1 MFSKIN
7 DIINRKPDI
16 LNGRIWKSLLLLSI
30 PIVVSN
36 LFHTLYNITD
46 AFWLGKLGKTALAA
60 PTITFSTLFT
70 LIALASGLAIGGTT
84 LVGQFKG
91 AGDEKSVDKAAGNT
105 FTLIFIIALILG
117 GAGFLLS
124 EKILILLQT
133 PEDAFTYTL
142 QYMRITF
149 AGVPFVFGYFI
160 FQGIMQGYGNTV
172 TPMKINAITV
182 ALNIILDP
190 ILIFGLGPFP
200 RMEVMGAGIA
210 TITSQFIASLIG
222 IYFLFSGRYGVRIH
236 LPDLKLKW
244 NIVKNILKIGL
255 PVSFSQAGTA
265 LGFTL
270 LMGLVNTLGSSV
282 VSAFG
287 VGNRIISLLT
297 MPAMGLANGNGIMVA
312 QNIGA
317 GNLKRAEKTVWTA
330 VSMNLVILFVLTTL
344 LFFFGQYVVKFF
356 ISDPE
361 VINIGARMFRIT
373 SYSVLFFSIMIIFNG
388 AFQGS
393 GHTVPV
399 FVLQI
404 GRLWGLRI
412 PFAYLFVKLMGM
424 GYDGIFWAMFIS
436 NSVITF
442 AAYIWYKSGT
452 WKKSAVNNI
461 RVQDK
466 ENVLSDIE
474 T

>member
-1 MFSKIN
+1 MFEKIN
-7 DIINRKPDI
+7 GIINRKPDI
-16 LNGRIWKSLLLLSI
+16 LKGRIWKSLLLLSV
-30 PIVVSN
+30 PIIVSN

-60 PTITFSTLFT
+60 PTITFNVLFT

-91 AGDEKSVDKAAGNT
+91 AGNERMVNRAAGNT
-105 FTLIFIIALILG
+105 FTLIFIIALLLG
-117 GAGFLLS
+117 GAGFILA
-124 EKILILLQT
+124 ERILILLQT
-133 PEDAFTYTL
+133 PEDAFIYTL

-172 TPMKINAITV
+172 TPMKINAFTV
-182 ALNIILDP
+182 VLNIILDP
-190 ILIFGLGPFP
+190 ILIFGIGPFP

-222 IYFLFSGRYGVRIH
+222 VYFLFTGRYGVRIH
-236 LPDLKLKW
+236 FPDLKLKLH
-244 NIVKNILKIGL
+244 IVRDILKIGL

-270 LMGLVNTLGSSV
+270 LMGLVNTLGSGV

-330 VSMNLVILFVLTTL
+330 VSINSVILLILTTL

-356 ISDPE
+356 INDPE
-361 VINIGARMFRIT
+361 VISIGARMFRIT

-393 GHTVPV
+393 GHTMPV

-412 PFAYLFVKLMGM
+412 PFAYFFVRVMEMGH
-424 GYDGIFWAMFIS
+424 DGIFWAMFIS
-436 NSVITF
+436 NSVITL
-442 AAYIWYKSGT
+442 AAYIWYRSGT

-461 RVQDK
+461 RIDEGEK
-466 ENVLSDIE
+466 ILPEIE